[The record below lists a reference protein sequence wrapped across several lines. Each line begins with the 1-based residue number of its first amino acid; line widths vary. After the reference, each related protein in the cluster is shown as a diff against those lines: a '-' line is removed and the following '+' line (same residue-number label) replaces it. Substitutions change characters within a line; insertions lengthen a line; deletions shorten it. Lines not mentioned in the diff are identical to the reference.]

1 MLFGTRDFG
10 LKFDNEGSALMVIRK
25 GILTPVSLLVAL
37 SIALTFM
44 VNPVADAASKKTLKL
59 LWSDEFNGKKGSQ
72 PSAKTWTREIGGG
85 GWGNSER
92 QFYTDK
98 AANASMDGAGRLVI
112 TANRISNEYG
122 DLIGDVPGTEDILN
136 RCSECQFTSA
146 RMKTARNLSFQYG
159 RIEARIKMPQGVGT
173 WPAFWMLGG
182 DLLDGVPWPECG
194 EIDIMEFRGD
204 IPDRS
209 TSAIHGPTTPPGS
222 GLGAA
227 FLSYD
232 SLSNGYH
239 TYAIEWKKNSLTFI
253 VDGRVTGTYS
263 SADTGSR
270 GWVYNQKFFMILNLA
285 MGGTY
290 AGEYID
296 PMVNQAQLHVDYIR
310 FYSVNGVG
318 KVFKG

>member
-1 MLFGTRDFG
+1 MATRKVLLAPTSLF
-10 LKFDNEGSALMVIRK
+10 
-25 GILTPVSLLVAL
+25 VAL

-44 VNPVADAASKKTLKL
+44 VNPAADAATKKTLKL
-59 LWSDEFNGKKGSQ
+59 LWSDEFNGKKGTL
-72 PSAKTWTREIGGG
+72 PSSKTWTREIGGG

-112 TANRISNEYG
+112 TANRISNDYG

-159 RIEARIKMPQGVGT
+159 RIEARIKMPQGIGT

-263 SADTGSR
+263 SADTGTR
-270 GWVYNQKFFMILNLA
+270 GWVYNQKFFLILNLA

-296 PMVNQAQLHVDYIR
+296 PMLNQAQLHVDYIR

-318 KVFKG
+318 KVFRG

>member
-1 MLFGTRDFG
+1 VRSKWLSPARVLVAVSIG
-10 LKFDNEGSALMVIRK
+10 L
-25 GILTPVSLLVAL
+25 SLL
-37 SIALTFM
+37 
-44 VNPVADAASKKTLKL
+44 VNPVADAAPKKLKL
-59 LWSDEFNGKKGSQ
+59 LWSDEFNGKKGVG
-72 PSAKTWTREIGGG
+72 PSTKVWSAEIGGG

-112 TANRISNEYG
+112 TANRISNDYAEQVG
-122 DLIGDVPGTEDILN
+122 EVPGTEDILN

-146 RMKTARNLSFQYG
+146 RLKTARKLSFQYG
-159 RIEARIKMPQGVGT
+159 RIEARIKMPEGIGT

-204 IPDRS
+204 IPDQS
-209 TSAIHGPTTPPGS
+209 TSAIHGPTTPQGS
-222 GLGAA
+222 GLGAR
-227 FLSYD
+227 FLSGPP
-232 SLSNGYH
+232 LSEGFH
-239 TYAIEWKKNSLTFI
+239 TYALEWKKNSLTFL
-253 VDGRVTGTYS
+253 VDGRVTGTFS
-263 SADTGSR
+263 AADTGSR
-270 GWVYNQKFFMILNLA
+270 GWVYNQKFFLILNLA

-296 PMVNQAQLHVDYIR
+296 PAINQAQLSVDYIR

>member
-1 MLFGTRDFG
+1 LTLRA
-10 LKFDNEGSALMVIRK
+10 KWISPASA
-25 GILTPVSLLVAL
+25 LVAL
-37 SIALTFM
+37 AVGLSLV
-44 VNPVADAASKKTLKL
+44 VNPVADAAPKKLKL
-59 LWSDEFNGKKGSQ
+59 LWSDEFNGKQGVR
-72 PSAKTWTREIGGG
+72 PSSKVWSAEIGGG

-112 TANRISNEYG
+112 TANRISNQYAEQVG
-122 DLIGDVPGTEDILN
+122 EVPGTEDILN

-146 RMKTARNLSFQYG
+146 RLKTARKLSFQYG
-159 RIEARIKMPQGVGT
+159 RIEARIKMPEGIGT

-204 IPDRS
+204 IPDQS
-209 TSAIHGPTTPPGS
+209 TSAIHGPTTPQGS
-222 GLGAA
+222 GLGAR
-227 FLSYD
+227 FLSGPP
-232 SLSNGYH
+232 LSEGFH
-239 TYAIEWKKNSLTFI
+239 TYALEWKKNSLTFI

-270 GWVYNQKFFMILNLA
+270 GWVYNQKFFLILNLA

-296 PMVNQAQLHVDYIR
+296 PALTQAQLSVDYIR
-310 FYSVNGVG
+310 YYSVNGVG
-318 KVFKG
+318 KVFKN

>member
-1 MLFGTRDFG
+1 MATEKKL
-10 LKFDNEGSALMVIRK
+10 LA
-25 GILTPVSLLVAL
+25 PVSLLVVLSVAL
-37 SIALTFM
+37 SFL
-44 VNPVADAASKKTLKL
+44 VNPVADAAPKKTLKL
-59 LWSDEFNGKKGSQ
+59 LWSDEFNGKKGTR
-72 PSAKTWTREIGGG
+72 PSTTSWSAEIGGG

-112 TANRISNEYG
+112 TANRISNEYAEQVG
-122 DLIGDVPGTEDILN
+122 EVPGTEDILN

-146 RMKTARNLSFQYG
+146 RLKTARKLSFQYG
-159 RIEARIKMPQGVGT
+159 RIEARMKLPVGVGT

-194 EIDIMEFRGD
+194 EIDIMEYRGD
-204 IPDRS
+204 IPDQT
-209 TSAIHGPTTPPGS
+209 TSAIHGPTTPQGS
-222 GLGAA
+222 GLGSR
-227 FLSYD
+227 FLNATAMSD
-232 SLSNGYH
+232 EFH
-239 TYAIEWKKNSLTFI
+239 TFAIEWRKNSLTFI
-253 VDGRVTGTYS
+253 VDGRVTGTLS

-296 PMVNQAQLHVDYIR
+296 PALNQSQLSVDYIR
-310 FYSVNGVG
+310 YYSVNGVG

>member
-1 MLFGTRDFG
+1 MATEKKLLAPIT
-10 LKFDNEGSALMVIRK
+10 
-25 GILTPVSLLVAL
+25 LLVLL
-37 SIALTFM
+37 SIAFSFM

-59 LWSDEFNGKKGSQ
+59 LWSDEFNGKKGSR
-72 PSAKTWTREIGGG
+72 PSTSNWSAEIGGG

-112 TANRISNEYG
+112 TANRISNEYAEQVG
-122 DLIGDVPGTEDILN
+122 EVPGTEDILN

-146 RMKTARNLSFQYG
+146 RIKTARKVGFMYG
-159 RIEARIKMPQGVGT
+159 RIEARMKLPAGVGT

-204 IPDRS
+204 IPDRT
-209 TSAIHGPTTPPGS
+209 TSAIHGPTTPQGS

-232 SLSNGYH
+232 SLSNNYH
-239 TYAIEWKKNSLTFI
+239 TYAIEWKKNSLSFI

-263 SADTGSR
+263 SADTGTR

-296 PMVNQAQLHVDYIR
+296 PEVNQAQLNVDYIR
-310 FYSVNGVG
+310 YYSVNGVG
-318 KVFKG
+318 KVTKG

>member
-1 MLFGTRDFG
+1 
-10 LKFDNEGSALMVIRK
+10 MVIKK
-25 GILTPVSLLVAL
+25 GVQTPVSLFVALAVAL
-37 SIALTFM
+37 SLM
-44 VNPVADAASKKTLKL
+44 VNPVADAAPKKSLKL
-59 LWSDEFNGKKGSQ
+59 LWSDEFNGKAGSA
-72 PSAKTWTREIGGG
+72 PSAKNWSREIGGG

-112 TANRISNEYG
+112 TANRISNQYTEQV
-122 DLIGDVPGTEDILN
+122 GDVPGTEDILN

-146 RMKTARNLSFQYG
+146 RLKTARKVAFMYG
-159 RIEARIKMPQGVGT
+159 RVEARIKMPVGVGT

-204 IPDRS
+204 IPDQA
-209 TSAIHGPTTPPGS
+209 TSAIHGPTTPQGS
-222 GLGAA
+222 GLGAR
-227 FLSYD
+227 FLS
-232 SLSNGYH
+232 SGPPLSDGYH
-239 TYAIEWKKNSLTFI
+239 TYALEWKKNSLTFI
-253 VDGRVTGTYS
+253 VDGRVTGRFT

-270 GWVYNQKFFMILNLA
+270 GWVYNQKFFLILNLA

-290 AGEYID
+290 SGEYID
-296 PMVNQAQLHVDYIR
+296 PDLNQAQLHVDYIR

-318 KVFKG
+318 KVIKG

>member
-1 MLFGTRDFG
+1 
-10 LKFDNEGSALMVIRK
+10 
-25 GILTPVSLLVAL
+25 
-37 SIALTFM
+37 
-44 VNPVADAASKKTLKL
+44 
-59 LWSDEFNGKKGSQ
+59 LWSDEFNGKKGSR
-72 PSAKTWTREIGGG
+72 PSANSWSAEIGGG

-112 TANRISNEYG
+112 TANRISNEYSEQ
-122 DLIGDVPGTEDILN
+122 IGEVPGTEDILN

-146 RMKTARNLSFQYG
+146 RLKTARKLSFMYG
-159 RIEARIKMPQGVGT
+159 RIEARMKLPVGVGT

-182 DLLDGVPWPECG
+182 DLIDGVPWPECG

-204 IPDRS
+204 IPDRT
-209 TSAIHGPTTPPGS
+209 TSALHGPTTPQGS

-232 SLSNGYH
+232 SLSNDFH
-239 TYAIEWKKNSLTFI
+239 TYAIEWKKNSISFI
-253 VDGRVTGTYS
+253 VDGRVTGTYT

-296 PMVNQAQLHVDYIR
+296 PELNQAQLSVDYIR

-318 KVFKG
+318 KVIKK

>member
-1 MLFGTRDFG
+1 MAKNKAVLAPT
-10 LKFDNEGSALMVIRK
+10 
-25 GILTPVSLLVAL
+25 SLLVAL
-37 SIALTFM
+37 SVALSLL
-44 VNPVADAASKKTLKL
+44 VNPVADAATKKSLKL
-59 LWSDEFNGKKGSQ
+59 LWSDEFNGKKGSL
-72 PSAKTWTREIGGG
+72 PSSKVWSAEIGGG

-92 QFYTDK
+92 QYYTNK
-98 AANASMDGAGRLVI
+98 SSNASMDGSGRLVI
-112 TANRISNEYG
+112 TADRISNEYAEQVG
-122 DLIGDVPGTEDILN
+122 EVPGTEDILN

-146 RMKTARNLSFQYG
+146 RLKTARKLSFQYG
-159 RIEARIKMPQGVGT
+159 RIEARMKLPQGVGT

-204 IPDRS
+204 ISDQS
-209 TSAIHGPTTPPGS
+209 TSAIHGPTTPQGS
-222 GLGAA
+222 GLGTR
-227 FLSYD
+227 FLSFAP
-232 SLSNGYH
+232 LSDDYH
-239 TYAIEWKKNSLTFI
+239 TFAIEWKKNSLSFI
-253 VDGRVTGTYS
+253 VDGRVTGTFS

-270 GWVYNQKFFMILNLA
+270 GWVYNQKFFLILNLA

-296 PMVNQAQLHVDYIR
+296 PTLNQAQLSVDYIR

>member
-1 MLFGTRDFG
+1 MRARWVVPASGLLAITVAMGLF
-10 LKFDNEGSALMVIRK
+10 
-25 GILTPVSLLVAL
+25 
-37 SIALTFM
+37 

-59 LWSDEFNGKKGSQ
+59 LWSDEFNGKKGTL
-72 PSAKTWTREIGGG
+72 PSAKAWSREIGGG

-112 TANRISNEYG
+112 TANRISNEYTEQVG
-122 DLIGDVPGTEDILN
+122 TVPGTEDILN

-146 RMKTARNLSFQYG
+146 RMKTARNIGFMYG
-159 RIEARIKMPQGVGT
+159 RIEARIKMPVGVGT

-204 IPDRS
+204 IPDQS
-209 TSAIHGPTTPPGS
+209 TSAIHGPTTPQGS
-222 GLGAA
+222 GLGAR
-227 FLSYD
+227 FVSGPPLSD
-232 SLSNGYH
+232 GYH
-239 TYAIEWKKNSLTFI
+239 TYALEWKKNSLTFI
-253 VDGRVTGTYS
+253 VDGRVTGTYT

-270 GWVYNQKFFMILNLA
+270 GWVYNQKFFLILNLA

-296 PMVNQAQLHVDYIR
+296 PALNQAQLHVDYIR

-318 KVFKG
+318 KVIKG

>member
-1 MLFGTRDFG
+1 
-10 LKFDNEGSALMVIRK
+10 MVIKKRM
-25 GILTPVSLLVAL
+25 LAPASLFVAL

-59 LWSDEFNGKKGSQ
+59 LWSDEFNGKKGSL
-72 PSAKTWTREIGGG
+72 PSAKTWSREIGGG

-92 QFYTDK
+92 QYYTDK
-98 AANASMDGAGRLVI
+98 AANASMDGAGRLII
-112 TANRISNEYG
+112 TADRISNEYTEQVG
-122 DLIGDVPGTEDILN
+122 TVPGTEDILN

-146 RMKTARNLSFQYG
+146 RLKTARKLSFMYG
-159 RIEARIKMPQGVGT
+159 RVEARIKMPVGVGT

-194 EIDIMEFRGD
+194 EVDIMEFRGD
-204 IPDRS
+204 ISDRA
-209 TSAIHGPTTPPGS
+209 THALHGPTTPKGS

-227 FLSYD
+227 FLSYEP
-232 SLSNGYH
+232 LSNGFH
-239 TYAIEWKKNSLTFI
+239 TYAIEWKKDRIDFI
-253 VDGRVTGTYS
+253 VDGRVNGTFS
-263 SADTGSR
+263 VADTGRR
-270 GWVYNQKFFMILNLA
+270 GWVYNQEFFLILNLA

-296 PMVNQAQLHVDYIR
+296 PTLNQAQLSVDYIR

-318 KVFKG
+318 KVIKK

>member
-1 MLFGTRDFG
+1 MAKRKRILAPASLF
-10 LKFDNEGSALMVIRK
+10 
-25 GILTPVSLLVAL
+25 VAL

-59 LWSDEFNGKKGSQ
+59 LWSDEFNGKKGSL
-72 PSAKTWTREIGGG
+72 PSAKTWSREIGGG

-92 QFYTDK
+92 QYYTDK

-112 TANRISNEYG
+112 TANRISNEYAEQVG
-122 DLIGDVPGTEDILN
+122 EVPGTEDILN

-146 RMKTARNLSFQYG
+146 RMKTARNVGFMYG
-159 RIEARIKMPQGVGT
+159 RMEARIKMPEGVGT

-182 DLLDGVPWPECG
+182 DLLDGVPCPECG

-204 IPDRS
+204 ISDRT

-227 FLSYD
+227 FMNYD
-232 SLSNGYH
+232 SLSSGYH
-239 TYAIEWKKNSLTFI
+239 TYAIEWKKNSISFI
-253 VDGRVTGTYS
+253 VDGRVTGSYNST
-263 SADTGSR
+263 DTGTR
-270 GWVYNQKFFMILNLA
+270 GWVFNQKFFLILNLA

-290 AGEYID
+290 AGEFID
-296 PMVNQAQLHVDYIR
+296 PTLNQAQLSVDYIR

-318 KVFKG
+318 KVIKG

>member
-1 MLFGTRDFG
+1 MRS
-10 LKFDNEGSALMVIRK
+10 KWISPASA
-25 GILTPVSLLVAL
+25 LVAL
-37 SIALTFM
+37 ALGLSLS
-44 VNPVADAASKKTLKL
+44 VNPVADAAPKKLKL
-59 LWSDEFNGKKGSQ
+59 LWSDEFNGQKGVR
-72 PSAKTWTREIGGG
+72 PSSKVWSAEIGGG

-112 TANRISNEYG
+112 TANRISNQYAEQVG
-122 DLIGDVPGTEDILN
+122 EVPGTEDILN

-146 RMKTARNLSFQYG
+146 RLKTARKLSFQYG
-159 RIEARIKMPQGVGT
+159 RIEARIKMPVGIGT

-204 IPDRS
+204 IPDQS
-209 TSAIHGPTTPPGS
+209 TSAIHGPTTPQGS
-222 GLGAA
+222 GLGAR
-227 FLSYD
+227 FLSGPP
-232 SLSNGYH
+232 LSDGYH
-239 TYAIEWKKNSLTFI
+239 TYAIDWKKNSLTFL

-270 GWVYNQKFFMILNLA
+270 GWVYNQKFFLILNLA

-290 AGEYID
+290 AGEFID
-296 PMVNQAQLHVDYIR
+296 PTLNQAQLSVDYIR

-318 KVFKG
+318 KVFRN

>member
-1 MLFGTRDFG
+1 MAKSKAVLAPASILLAFS
-10 LKFDNEGSALMVIRK
+10 LAL
-25 GILTPVSLLVAL
+25 SLL
-37 SIALTFM
+37 
-44 VNPVADAASKKTLKL
+44 VNPVADAATKKSLKL
-59 LWSDEFNGKKGSQ
+59 LWSDEFNGKKGLF
-72 PSAKTWTREIGGG
+72 PSSKTWSAEVGGG

-92 QFYTDK
+92 QYYTNK
-98 AANASMDGAGRLVI
+98 SSNASMDGSGRLVI
-112 TANRISNEYG
+112 TANRISNEYAEQVG
-122 DLIGDVPGTEDILN
+122 EVPGTEDILN

-146 RMKTARNLSFQYG
+146 RLKTARKLSFQYG
-159 RIEARIKMPQGVGT
+159 RIEARIKMPEGIGT

-209 TSAIHGPTTPPGS
+209 TSAIHGPTTPQGS

-227 FLSYD
+227 FLNYD
-232 SLSNGYH
+232 ALSNDYH

-270 GWVYNQKFFMILNLA
+270 GWVYNQKFFLILNLA

-290 AGEYID
+290 AGEFID
-296 PMVNQAQLHVDYIR
+296 PSLNQAQLSVDYIR
-310 FYSVNGVG
+310 FYSINGVG